1 MSYTTVL
8 RRKYRPSFLALLLM
22 GVFMLTSLAHA
33 STQGQDQGLDPNI
46 LFSDP
51 AKIITLQNGLRVYI
65 LKDERFPLVSTRLYV
80 KAGSAYETEDEAG
93 ISHVLEHMVFKGTD
107 KRPKGGIAKD
117 VEAVGGYLNAATSFD
132 YTVYLTD
139 LPSAHWALGL
149 DIVKDMAFHPTLDAA
164 ELESEK
170 KVVLAELQ
178 RGKDSPGTRIFHELQ
193 KHALK
198 GTTYARPIIGYEN
211 TINAITPESMRNY
224 IAKYYQPQNMLLV
237 VVGNV
242 DPDAVL
248 TQVKELYGDLENTA
262 DMLPVTPLDPE
273 KMYNSSVSMESGA
286 WNKVYLGMALPVPGD
301 DDVRAVP
308 LSLMAHMLGGDATSY
323 LYQKYKYEKQ
333 LVDNIFVG
341 SYNFERVGMLYFTVQ
356 LDAAKVE
363 TFWKEFVA
371 DLAKLDASVF
381 SEKDLA
387 RAQLLTEDSFQRTK
401 ETLSGLASWKGQLEL
416 FYGGAQGERNMLTD
430 IKSVTLEQVQEAMST
445 WLVPQRLSVA
455 VLTPNTHKDAVW
467 PDFQKELHAQ
477 WPAPA
482 QKKYEQSDRADGH
495 TETIELGQGRKLI
508 LIPDSTMPYTAVD
521 LYFTGGNS
529 LQESSEQGLAA
540 LTARVLTSGTKGTHA
555 MTAPEMESYLAER
568 AAAIGAFTGRQVFG
582 ITMKEPTRFDA
593 DLFSLFRTVLTQP
606 AFAEE
611 EVAREKNNQIAAIR
625 SRDDQAL
632 GLAFSHIPPFL
643 FEGEHPYAFKSLGT
657 IENVEGMTKEM
668 IVSFWEKQKA
678 QPWVLA
684 VAGSYDKEAVIA
696 FAKSLPAP
704 TATSAEIKEPTWAKD
719 STLDLH
725 LAGREQGHLLMIFKG
740 VASNHPD
747 AVGLELLQIALSN
760 QSGILF
766 RELRDNQGLGY
777 TVTAQNHFLPK
788 TGYMFF
794 YIGTEPEKMSIARQ
808 GFEDVIA
815 DIQKNAIPEADVRSA
830 QNQMEGDYYR
840 QRQSL
845 SSRTGEAATLSILGE
860 ELDFSKQRVEDA
872 KKWTPEDLRRLAQK
886 YLVPDEA
893 YVVTVTP

>member
-1 MSYTTVL
+1 MSYKTML
-8 RRKYRPSFLALLLM
+8 CRKRRCAFLPLLLM
-22 GVFMLTSLAHA
+22 GVFMLTSLAQA
-33 STQGQDQGLDPNI
+33 STQAQDTGLDPNI

-51 AKIITLQNGLRVYI
+51 ANIVTLQNGLRVYI
-65 LKDERFPLVSTRLYV
+65 LQDERFPLVSTRLYV
-80 KAGSAYETEDEAG
+80 RAGSAYETEDEAG

-149 DIVKDMAFHPTLDAA
+149 DVVKDMAFHPTLDAA

-193 KHALK
+193 KQALK
-198 GTTYARPIIGYEN
+198 GTTYSRPIIGYVD

-242 DPDAVL
+242 DPAQVL
-248 TQVKELYGDLENTA
+248 DEVKKLYGDLENSA
-262 DMLPVTPLDPE
+262 DMLPVMPLNPE
-273 KMYNSSVSMESGA
+273 NMYNASVSVEAGA
-286 WNKVYLGMALPVPGD
+286 WNKVYLGMALPAPGD
-301 DDVRAVP
+301 EDVRSVP

-333 LVDNIFVG
+333 LVDNISVG
-341 SYNFERVGMLYFTVQ
+341 NYTFERVGMLYFTVQ
-356 LDAAKVE
+356 LDADKVDA
-363 TFWKEFVA
+363 FWKEFVA
-371 DLAKLDASVF
+371 DLSGLKASVF

-387 RAQLLTEDSFQRTK
+387 RAQLLIEDSFQRTK

-416 FYGGAQGERNMLTD
+416 FYGGAQGERNMLAD
-430 IKSVTLEQVQEAMST
+430 IKSVTLDQVQEAMDM

-455 VLTPNTHKDAVW
+455 VLTPTKDKDRQW
-467 PDFQKELHAQ
+467 PDFQKELHAH

-482 QKKYEQSDRADGH
+482 QKKHAHTAAVGGQ

-508 LIPDSTMPYTAVD
+508 LIPDTTMPYTAVD

-529 LQESSEQGLAA
+529 LQSPDEQGLAS
-540 LTARVLTSGTKGTHA
+540 LTARVLTSGTSGKDG
-555 MTAPEMESYLAER
+555 MTAPEMENYLAER
-568 AAAIGAFTGRQVFG
+568 AAAIGAFAGRQVFG
-582 ITMKEPTRFDA
+582 MSMKEPTRFDA
-593 DLFSLFRTVLTQP
+593 DLFTLFRAVLTQP

-611 EVAREKNNQIAAIR
+611 EVAREKTNQIAAIR

-632 GLAFSHIPPFL
+632 GLAFANIPPFL
-643 FEGEHPYAFKSLGT
+643 FAGQHPYGFKSLGT
-657 IENVEGMTKEM
+657 IEGVEKITKDM

-684 VAGSYDKEAVIA
+684 VAGSYDRDDVIA

-704 TATSAEIKEPTWAKD
+704 TSASVDIKAPAWGTDAR
-719 STLDLH
+719 LDLH
-725 LAGREQGHLLMIFKG
+725 LAGREQGHLLMMFKG
-740 VASNHPD
+740 VPSNHPD

-777 TVTAQNHFLPK
+777 TVTAQNHFLPEA
-788 TGYMFF
+788 GYMFF
-794 YIGTEPEKMSIARQ
+794 YIGTEPEKMAVARK

-815 DIQKNAIPEADVRSA
+815 DIQKNVIPEEALRSA

-860 ELDFSKQRVEDA
+860 DLDFSKKRVEDA

-886 YLVPDEA
+886 YLITDDA